1 VKRGSDMDGDSAR
14 PRVQAWRDAFDQSF
28 VRAPVD
34 DAATLHD
41 YLAIQ
46 AGGGR
51 YALRLGEVA
60 GLQALRILT
69 PCPSRHPELLGLSSF
84 RGTVLP
90 VYDLRVLLGAGGAR
104 QRPVW
109 WIVAQGGP
117 LGLAFDVFERH
128 LRLSGEAIAHAGAAD
143 SRLFTGETLRT
154 DEQLRPIVSI
164 PAILEGVREIV
175 QRQRAPDHE

>member
-1 VKRGSDMDGDSAR
+1 MDGDSAR

-90 VYDLRVLLGAGGAR
+90 VYDLRVLLGTGTPR
-104 QRPVW
+104 QRPAW
-109 WIVAQGGP
+109 WIAARAGP

-128 LRLSGEAIAHAGAAD
+128 LRLPADAIAQAGVAD
-143 SRLFTGETLRT
+143 ARLLAQEALR
-154 DEQLRPIVSI
+154 DGEQLRPVVSI
-164 PAILEGVREIV
+164 PSILERIREIV
-175 QRQRAPDHE
+175 DRP